1 MFGRHILDLAPTPE
15 NRRNSEGCFL
25 TLKDGRILFVYTR
38 YGAEGYHDGCNADL
52 YGIISED
59 NGETFGEPFLF
70 YGRDRIGAD
79 NVMSVTLRRMD
90 NGDMG
95 LFFLR
100 KIAGGQCNGMFTRS
114 ADEGTTWSDAIF
126 FTDPK
131 GYICVNP
138 DRVIRLEN
146 GRWLTVG
153 AIHSATEY
161 RETPDGKRQIVEG
174 LTPGRLQVFVSDDDG
189 ASWQTIVKEH
199 ILPVDGRF
207 HTTGAQEPGGVQ
219 LADGRVWCF
228 IRTNYGRQYETFSS
242 DNGAT
247 WTPIEPYWFT
257 SPDSPL
263 SMKRLSDGR
272 LFAVWNPIP
281 RGNVRP
287 WRIDGAMTG
296 SRTPLVCAVSRDEGA
311 TWETITTIEN
321 DDRRGCCYVS
331 IHELNDGSILLGYC
345 AGSPEDKCCLS
356 RLRIR
361 KLTRE
366 DMATL

>member
-1 MFGRHILDLAPTPE
+1 MFGKHICDLAPTPE

-38 YGAEGYHDGCNADL
+38 YNEQGHQDGCNADL
-52 YGIISED
+52 YAILSDD
-59 NGETFGEPFLF
+59 NGETFGKPFPF
-70 YGRDRIGAD
+70 YERSRIGAD
-79 NVMSVTLRRMD
+79 NVMSVTLRWMD

-100 KIAGGQCNGMFTRS
+100 KIEGTQCNGIFVRS
-114 ADEGTTWSDAIF
+114 ADEGKTWSEPVF
-126 FTDPK
+126 FTEPL

-138 DRVIRLEN
+138 DRVIRLKS
-146 GRWLTVG
+146 GRWLAAG
-153 AIHSATEY
+153 AIHSATRLED
-161 RETPDGKRQIVEG
+161 TPDGKRKIAED
-174 LTPGRLQVFVSDDDG
+174 LTSGRLQIYASDDDG
-189 ASWQTIVKEH
+189 FTWKTLVQGIS
-199 ILPVDGRF
+199 LPTSRYN
-207 HTTGAQEPGGVQ
+207 TTGMQEPGIIQ
-219 LADGRVWCF
+219 LNDGRIWCF
-228 IRTNYGRQYETFSS
+228 IRTDYGRQYETFSA
-242 DNGAT
+242 DDGET
-247 WTPIEPYWFT
+247 WSEPEASWFT

-296 SRTPLVCAVSRDEGA
+296 SRTPLVCAVSRDEGV
-311 TWETITTIEN
+311 TWESITTLED
-321 DDRRGCCYVS
+321 DDRRGFCYVA
-331 IHELNDGSILLGYC
+331 IHELTDGSVLLGYC

-361 KLTRE
+361 KLAKE
-366 DMATL
+366 DLSAL

>member
-1 MFGRHILDLAPTPE
+1 MFGKHILDLAPTPE

-38 YGAEGYHDGCNADL
+38 YGAEGYQDGCNADL
-52 YGIISED
+52 YAIISDD
-59 NGETFGEPFLF
+59 NGETFGAPTLF

-100 KIAGGQCNGMFTRS
+100 KIEGTQCNGIFVRS
-114 ADEGTTWSDAIF
+114 ADEGKTWSEPLF
-126 FTDPK
+126 FTEPL

-138 DRVIRLEN
+138 DRIIRLKS
-146 GRWLTVG
+146 GRWLAVG
-153 AIHSATEY
+153 SIHRSTQLED
-161 RETPDGKRQIVEG
+161 TPDGKRKITED
-174 LTPGRLQVFVSDDDG
+174 LTAGKLQVYASDDDG
-189 ASWQTIVKEH
+189 FTWKTIVQG
-199 ILPVDGRF
+199 ISLPTSRYC
-207 HTTGAQEPGGVQ
+207 TTGVQEPGILQ
-219 LADGRVWCF
+219 LADGRIWCF
-228 IRTNYGRQYETFSS
+228 IRTDYGRQYECFSS
-242 DNGAT
+242 DDGAT
-247 WTPIEPYWFT
+247 WTEPEASWFT

-263 SMKRLSDGR
+263 SMKRLADGK

-281 RGNVRP
+281 RGNIRP

-311 TWETITTIEN
+311 TWENITTIEN
-321 DDRRGCCYVS
+321 DDRRGFCYIA

-361 KLTRE
+361 KLTKE

>member
-1 MFGRHILDLAPTPE
+1 MFGKHICDLAPTPE

-38 YGAEGYHDGCNADL
+38 YNEQGHQDGANADL
-52 YGIISED
+52 YAIISED
-59 NGETFGEPFLF
+59 NGETFGAPFLF
-70 YGRDRIGAD
+70 YGRDKIGAN
-79 NVMSVTLRRMD
+79 NVMSVTLRWMD

-100 KIAGGQCNGMFTRS
+100 KISNQCNGIFVRS
-114 ADEGTTWSDAIF
+114 PDEGKTWSEPMF
-126 FTDPK
+126 FTDPE

-138 DRVIRLEN
+138 DRIIRLEN
-146 GRWLTVG
+146 GRWLAVG

-161 RETPDGKRQIVEG
+161 RMTEDGKRQIVEN
-174 LTPGRLQVFVSDDDG
+174 LTPGRLQVYASDDDG
-189 ASWQTIVKEH
+189 FTWQTIVKEH
-199 ILPVDGRF
+199 ILPPEGRF
-207 HTTGAQEPGGVQ
+207 RNTGVQEPGIVQ
-219 LADGRVWCF
+219 LKDGRIWCF
-228 IRTNYGRQYETFSS
+228 IRTGNDRQYETFSS

-247 WTPIEPYWFT
+247 WTPIEPSWFT

-263 SMKRLSDGR
+263 SMKRLNDGR

-296 SRTPLVCAVSRDEGA
+296 SRTPLVCAVSRDEGE
-311 TWETITTIEN
+311 TWENITTIES
-321 DDRRGCCYVS
+321 DDRRGFCYVS
-331 IHELNDGSILLGYC
+331 IHELEDDSVLLAYC
-345 AGSPEDKCCLS
+345 AGSPEDRCCLS

-361 KLTRE
+361 KLTKE

>member
-1 MFGRHILDLAPTPE
+1 MFGKHICDLAPTPE

-38 YGAEGYHDGCNADL
+38 YGEQGYQDGCNADL
-52 YGIISED
+52 YAVISDD
-59 NGETFGEPFLF
+59 NGETFGQPSLF

-79 NVMSVTLRRMD
+79 NVMSVTLRWMD

-100 KIAGGQCNGMFTRS
+100 KIEGTQCNGIFVRS
-114 ADEGTTWSDAIF
+114 ADEGKTWSEPIF
-126 FTDPK
+126 FTEPL

-138 DRVIRLEN
+138 DRIIRLKS
-146 GRWLTVG
+146 GRWLAAG
-153 AIHSATEY
+153 AIHSSTRLED
-161 RETPDGKRQIVEG
+161 TPDGKRKITEG
-174 LTPGRLQVFVSDDDG
+174 LTAGQLQIYASDDDG
-189 ASWQTIVKEH
+189 FTWNTIVKG
-199 ILPVDGRF
+199 ISLPTSRYN
-207 HTTGAQEPGGVQ
+207 TTGIQEPGIIQ
-219 LADGRVWCF
+219 LADGKVWCF
-228 IRTNYGRQYETFSS
+228 IRTDYGRQYECFSS
-242 DNGAT
+242 DDGES
-247 WTPIEPYWFT
+247 WSEPEASWFT

-287 WRIDGAMTG
+287 WRVDGAMTG
-296 SRTPLVCAVSRDEGA
+296 SRTPLVCAVSRDEGQ
-311 TWETITTIEN
+311 TWESITTIES
-321 DDRRGCCYVS
+321 DDRRGFCYVA
-331 IHELNDGSILLGYC
+331 IHELNDGSVLLAYC

-366 DMATL
+366 DMASL